1 MGSAFR
7 ACANEWRLSEAPL
20 NGATTLKVSAC
31 APSYPSADNGRKVV
45 SPYRVGRW
53 MDREEG
59 HKTLKRIKLLL
70 ADDQVLFADSL
81 AKILARDAKD
91 IEIVGIAR
99 DGEEAVRLA
108 EKTVPDVVLMD
119 VRMPVLDGIAVKV
132 IVLTTF
138 DDDAYAEDAI
148 RCGAIG
154 YLLKSTS
161 LDDLIAYVRITRKGT
176 ILVSNTVAD
185 KIVAKAHSSNPAPPA
200 PPWMKRLSQHQ
211 LRILALLARGFDNA
225 SIASTLNLGDQTVKN
240 YVR

>member
-1 MGSAFR
+1 
-7 ACANEWRLSEAPL
+7 
-20 NGATTLKVSAC
+20 
-31 APSYPSADNGRKVV
+31 
-45 SPYRVGRW
+45 

-119 VRMPVLDGIAVKV
+119 VRMPVLDGIAATRRIVEMDPDVKV

-240 YVR
+240 YVSSIYASMGVHDRVNAVRLAMEAGLDFDSLSR